1 MANITRFV
9 YVGIA
14 LVGIIALCGGAIAFM
29 QGVESLASFE
39 VGFVGFALVVGS
51 SFIALFKRVKANM
64 QEESQK
70 SMPNEIAKQQ
80 ESLRQNSQ
88 ESLQEQNQEL
98 QKVQEEDKNTQFST
112 RFVIGAQ
119 MSLSFLRVVSYV
131 LFGLMIILL
140 LEHQLMS
147 LQWFF
152 IGLSAAM
159 VVFVA
164 LGVQGIARTGH
175 TKM

>member
-9 YVGIA
+9 YVSIA

-51 SFIALFKRVKANM
+51 SFIALFKRVRANM

-80 ESLRQNSQ
+80 VRQNSQ

-98 QKVQEEDKNTQFST
+98 QKVQEEEKNTQFST

-119 MSLSFLRVVSYV
+119 MSLSFLRVLSYV

-164 LGVQGIARTGH
+164 LGVQGIARTR
-175 TKM
+175 